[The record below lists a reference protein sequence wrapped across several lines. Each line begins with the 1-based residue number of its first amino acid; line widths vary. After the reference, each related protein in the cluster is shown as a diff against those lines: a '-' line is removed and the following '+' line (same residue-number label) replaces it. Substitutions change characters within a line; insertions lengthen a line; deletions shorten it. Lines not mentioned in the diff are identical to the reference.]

1 MCLCGVFRMALVCHT
16 FQSWDGAS
24 DLWLILPIYYQN
36 MCMGNYSNP
45 QAAEWTCW
53 MLSKVLWCKVL
64 GIDWNDRPVL
74 YYIVFYCPL
83 YCLLL
88 STGFTVMKLYYVSI
102 LFYYASVF
110 DSPKYRN
117 FILLYVMA
125 ESISSLSLA
134 VRDQRT
140 DRTSVGSE
148 YFLCFGTPER
158 WEQLTWVQS
167 CCRVF
172 TCELT
177 SDRESTY

>member
-1 MCLCGVFRMALVCHT
+1 
-16 FQSWDGAS
+16 
-24 DLWLILPIYYQN
+24 
-36 MCMGNYSNP
+36 
-45 QAAEWTCW
+45 
-53 MLSKVLWCKVL
+53 
-64 GIDWNDRPVL
+64 
-74 YYIVFYCPL
+74 
-83 YCLLL
+83 
-88 STGFTVMKLYYVSI
+88 MKLYYVSI

-158 WEQLTWVQS
+158 
-167 CCRVF
+167 
-172 TCELT
+172 
-177 SDRESTY
+177 